1 MDRVNLRSDNVT
13 LERAAEIF
21 AVINFTVIGLSHIAQ
36 PGVWVEFFVALR
48 SLGRAGVFING
59 MLSLVVGS
67 IIVALHND
75 WNGVSALLTFIGW
88 AQVVKGALSLTV
100 PSIGLRTL
108 MRVSMERA
116 WEFQAGGAMFLA
128 ISAVIAWSWIR

>member
-1 MDRVNLRSDNVT
+1 MTIEHATEVFAVVNL
-13 LERAAEIF
+13 
-21 AVINFTVIGLSHIAQ
+21 AVIGVSHIVQ

-59 MLSLVVGS
+59 MLSLLVGS

-75 WNGVSALLTFIGW
+75 WNGMAALLTFIGW
-88 AQVVKGALSLTV
+88 AQVIKGALSLTI

-116 WEFQAGGAMFLA
+116 WEFQVGGAMFLV
-128 ISAVIAWSWIR
+128 ISAVVAWGWIR